1 MEILDFLLIPS
12 SISIISVIKYNLA
25 QQTYIS
31 IEIFSENMFIV
42 RMLLSKLIFRV
53 NLLMLDITKIVFY
66 TLKEQLERNFSCV

>member
-12 SISIISVIKYNLA
+12 SISIIKYNLA

>member
-12 SISIISVIKYNLA
+12 SISIIKYNLA

-31 IEIFSENMFIV
+31 IEIFSENMLIV
-42 RMLLSKLIFRV
+42 HMLLSKLNFRV